1 MDYKVVAKGSNSIS
15 CVSAGTRGSINVN
28 QTKQKLMDYL
38 QDVYSGGT
46 AMVSI
51 AVQNAS
57 PSKTGMCSLCFN
69 K

>member
-28 QTKQKLMDYL
+28 QAKQKLMDYL

-46 AMVSI
+46 ATVSI
-51 AVQNAS
+51 GVQNAS
-57 PSKTGMCSLCFN
+57 PSKTGVCSLCFN